1 MQSNTQ
7 QAPTPG
13 DRNRAFIKDTA
24 SALLYYAPCQAI
36 IPLANFIAAKRL
48 DAPEILLGLML
59 TGAYIGPLWNLFFS
73 RITARV
79 SIGKS
84 VVIAMGASAVFVV
97 LAGFQTGAVPYTLLI
112 LAFLVFMGLSNV
124 QYTTMIQH
132 LYPPEERQKRLSLRY
147 FSLSIMAAI
156 LSFVYGSISVRN
168 YRSISLI
175 SGVLFLLAA
184 LVFNSLRSGSSYRM
198 LPFHRRD
205 VLGVLRRD
213 RNLRLAVIVLS
224 LYGIVGAGLNAQ
236 LSVLYTS
243 LGYAEDTVGIL
254 SGIRVLGT
262 IVAAALIT
270 PRLIFPGGIR
280 NFRSAFAAALVSV
293 CLYWVVALAGQFP
306 AAIVLLAL
314 ANFSFGIAV
323 SNFMVAIQTTA
334 IQLAPE
340 GKTTLYVNAQMIV
353 FGLRGLFWPF
363 AVGLLLQ
370 TVSLVPTLSLSVL
383 ATLAC
388 AVITWS
394 SYSELK
400 GDTNHAVSDRT

>member
-1 MQSNTQ
+1 MQPDAQ
-7 QAPTPG
+7 
-13 DRNRAFIKDTA
+13 RASPPEERKGVFVKDTV

-79 SIGKS
+79 SLGKS
-84 VVIAMGASAVFVV
+84 VVLAMGASAVFVV
-97 LAGFQTGAVPYTLLI
+97 LAGFQTSAVPYTLLI

-132 LYPPEERQKRLSLRY
+132 LYPPETRQRRLSLRY
-147 FSLSIMAAI
+147 FSLSIMAAV

-184 LVFNSLRSGSSYRM
+184 LVFNSLRDGNEHRM
-198 LPFHRRD
+198 LPFQTRD

-213 RNLRLAVIVLS
+213 RDLRLAVIVLS

-236 LSVLYTS
+236 LSVLYTG
-243 LGYAEDTVGIL
+243 LGYTEDTVGIL
-254 SGIRVLGT
+254 SGIRVVGT
-262 IVAAALIT
+262 IVAAAFIT
-270 PRLIFPGGIR
+270 PRLAFPGGIR
-280 NFRSAFAAALVSV
+280 NFRSAFTAALASVS
-293 CLYWVVALAGQFP
+293 LYWVVAVAGPFP
-306 AAIVLLAL
+306 AGIVLLSL
-314 ANFSFGIAV
+314 ANFAFGIAV

-370 TVSLVPTLSLSVL
+370 TVSLVPTLSLSVV
-383 ATLAC
+383 ATLGC
-388 AVITWS
+388 AAITWS
-394 SYSELK
+394 SYSKLK
-400 GDTNHAVSDRT
+400 GDTDHAV